1 MVWFSQAVI
10 FFSLQSANIGYMMAT
25 LVYMHVKRCVAA
37 ESELCVGTEGL
48 THVCRLCK
56 QGPGSFRPDGY
67 QPV

>member
-1 MVWFSQAVI
+1 
-10 FFSLQSANIGYMMAT
+10 MMAT

-67 QPV
+67 QPVYIQE